1 MTGMSK
7 TILKALGVMAALTFA
22 VLPAQAQKK
31 VTGGIAAFNEAL
43 LPVFTAKEKG
53 YFEAEGFSLDL
64 VDFKGGGPAVQA
76 LAAGSI
82 DICFCAADHVIRLR
96 ARRLPALVL
105 VGLDEFHSYALVSKA
120 GAPFTDLAS
129 LKGKKI
135 GITAPGSLTDNTI
148 RSSIKALGLNPDRDF
163 EITSGGVGATMQA
176 AIDSDRLDAGL
187 VILTDLANMLQ
198 KKGAYKVVLDYRE
211 MPYPS
216 FDALV
221 LESFVKAR
229 PKEAKGFARA
239 VLKALADLET
249 DPQLGPKVLAGMFP
263 HFSPALV
270 AEVAKSAIERMPKG
284 GVVSAAS
291 LENLNKIVLSSDDT
305 LKAIT
310 MQEAFDP
317 ALLKD

>member
-1 MTGMSK
+1 MTAMSK
-7 TILKALGVMAALTFA
+7 TILKALGVIVALSFA
-22 VLPAQAQKK
+22 GLPAQAQTK

-43 LPVFTAKEKG
+43 LPVFTAREKG

-82 DICFCAADHVIRLR
+82 DICVCAADHVIRLR
-96 ARRLPALVL
+96 ARRRPALVL

-120 GAPFTDLAS
+120 SAPFTDLVS

-148 RSSIKALGLNPDRDF
+148 RASIKALGLNPDRDF
-163 EITSGGVGATMQA
+163 EIISGGVGATMQA
-176 AIDSDRLDAGL
+176 AIDFDRIDAGL
-187 VILTDLANMLQ
+187 VIVTDFANMSQ
-198 KKGAYKVVLDYRE
+198 KKGAYKVVVDYRE

-221 LESFVKAR
+221 LASFVQAR
-229 PKEAKGFARA
+229 PKEAKGFAKA
-239 VLKALADLET
+239 VLRAMADLQA
-249 DPQLGPKVLAGMFP
+249 DPELGRRILAGMFP
-263 HFSPALV
+263 NFSSDLV
-270 AEVAKSAIERMPKG
+270 AEVAKSAIARAPKG
-284 GVVSAAS
+284 GVVSADS
-291 LENLNKIVLSSDDT
+291 LESLNKIVLSSDDT

-317 ALLKD
+317 SLLKD

>member
-1 MTGMSK
+1 MKSTSHM
-7 TILKALGVMAALTFA
+7 ILKALGLAATLLVAT
-22 VLPAQAQKK
+22 LPAKAQTK
-31 VTGGIAAFNEAL
+31 VTGGVAAFNEAL

-53 YFEAEGFSLDL
+53 YFEAEGITLEL

-96 ARRLPALVL
+96 ARSMPALVL

-176 AIDSDRLDAGL
+176 AIDSDRIDAGL
-187 VILTDLANMLQ
+187 VIVTDLANMMQ
-198 KKGAYKVVLDYRE
+198 KKGTYKVVVDYRST
-211 MPYPS
+211 PYPS

-221 LESFVKAR
+221 LEKFVKAK
-229 PKEAKGFARA
+229 PKAAKGFAKA
-239 VLKALADLET
+239 VVKAMGDLQA
-249 DPQLGPKVLAGMFP
+249 DPQLGPKILAGMFP
-263 HFSPALV
+263 NFPPELA
-270 AEVAKSAIERMPKG
+270 AEVAKSAIARAPKG

-291 LENLNKIVLSSDDT
+291 IESLNKIVLSSDDT

-310 MQEAFDP
+310 LEEAFDP
-317 ALLKD
+317 SLLKD